1 MIVVHLKCHPNQF
14 DENRQCYVAFLGIC
28 LLIICPMKWSMAR
41 DFLDLFSSPR
51 VVFEI
56 TSGMTLSSCLASLV
70 SYIWRSC
77 FLILCAPST
86 DGSSARKY
94 VCSTHNALAFYG
106 YSDAGK
112 SKCLVL
118 ATPHQCFLLRT
129 VQPWRLQRTA
139 SLALSQY
146 TGSKCYNS
154 PGQRD

>member
-28 LLIICPMKWSMAR
+28 LLIICPMKWSLAR
-41 DFLDLFSSPR
+41 DFLDLLSSPKF
-51 VVFEI
+51 VFEI
-56 TSGMTLSSCLASLV
+56 TSGMTLLSCLANLV

-77 FLILCAPST
+77 FLILCPPSST
-86 DGSSARKY
+86 ARNY

-106 YSDAGK
+106 YIDASK

-118 ATPHQCFLLRT
+118 ATSHQCFLLRT
-129 VQPWRLQRTA
+129 AQPLRLQRTA
-139 SLALSQY
+139 LLALSQY